1 MFATPD
7 EAEHAFYEALEQGDT
22 TRLMQIWA
30 DDEEIVCVHPGGVRL
45 VGHAAVLE
53 SWQEILGNGPLVIRP
68 LRNIV
73 MQSMMCAVHNLVEQV
88 SASTP
93 EGNQIVHC
101 YATHVYHKGPT
112 GWRLVLHH
120 ASPAPPS
127 AGLLD
132 MHDMPDTLH

>member
-7 EAEHAFYEALEQGDT
+7 EAEHAFYEALERGDT
-22 TRLMQIWA
+22 TRLMQVWA

-45 VGHAAVLE
+45 VGHSAVLE
-53 SWQEILGNGPLVIRP
+53 SWQEILGNGPLLVRP
-68 LRNIV
+68 LRTVV

-88 SASTP
+88 SAATP